1 MAQDCSEEERA
12 KYSCFQVH
20 LYKNLKSIGIV
31 SPKILMLQSYGI
43 STDHVEN
50 NFKGILAVYYLK
62 VEVVQK
68 IGYLGEKPKK
78 DLFLERLMDL

>member
-31 SPKILMLQSYGI
+31 SPKILMLPSYGI
-43 STDHVEN
+43 STSMADHVEN
-50 NFKGILAVYYLK
+50 NFKGIFASVLFK
-62 VEVVQK
+62 S
-68 IGYLGEKPKK
+68 GSSPK
-78 DLFLERLMDL
+78 DRISG